1 MGTRRDA
8 DKALLAVTQRPSQN
22 ERLPEVEHQVHDAI
36 DLASGRAHT
45 APMRR
50 PPSVETRVQR
60 LKDVGFAADKSIFTA
75 PRYRLTPQRPYRASP
90 EAWLDAFFDSAVG
103 VGSPDDFFGT
113 YGTGAGVNR
122 IWWRVPPSF
131 ANFEFWATCNFSF
144 AKLPAGRA
152 VMTLRF
158 EVWPYQGATGQ
169 VVIDIGAQ
177 RTEIP
182 ITQPAART
190 VDIGFVHNGDPVL
203 VTMVL
208 LRPGIFDFVFHSV
221 LLRHRRAAHP

>member
-8 DKALLAVTQRPSQN
+8 DKAALAVAQRPSQS
-22 ERLPEVEHQVHDAI
+22 ERLPEVEHRVHDAI

-45 APMRR
+45 APMKR
-50 PPSVETRVQR
+50 PPSLEARVQR
-60 LKDVGFAADKSIFTA
+60 LKDVGFAAGKPIFTG

-90 EAWLDAFFDSAVG
+90 EAWLDAFFDFGRAPSDAY
-103 VGSPDDFFGT
+103 FGT
-113 YGTGAGVNR
+113 YGAGRGVNQ

-131 ANFEFWATCNFSF
+131 PDYWATCNFSF

-169 VVIDIGAQ
+169 VVLYIGAQ
-177 RTEIP
+177 RTEIQ
-182 ITQPAART
+182 ITESADRT
-190 VDIGFVHNGDPVL
+190 VDIGLVHNGDPVL

-208 LRPGIFDFVFHSV
+208 LQQGIYDFVFHSV